1 MDPTRVLVVANRT
14 AATPLLLDEV
24 RRRAQARSCK
34 FTLLIPDA
42 DARTPGD
49 WTLDAALRLLERAA
63 GTPVEGLV
71 GGPFPLESVY
81 EALRVGDYDEVI
93 VSTLSRRFSRWLHRD
108 LPGRIRALGL
118 PVTVVEPDGRIL
130 DHRATTSVFTP
141 DQ

>member
-24 RRRAQARSCK
+24 AKRARAGPCE

-42 DARTPGD
+42 DARSAGD
-49 WTLDAALRLLERAA
+49 WTLDAALPQLEQAA
-63 GTPVEGLV
+63 GAPVRGLV
-71 GGPFPLESVY
+71 DGPHPLESIY
-81 EALRVGDYDEVI
+81 EALRGGDYDEVI
-93 VSTLSRRFSRWLHRD
+93 ISTLSRRFSRWLHRD

-118 PVTVVEPDGRIL
+118 PVTVVEPDGRVL
-130 DHRATTSVFTP
+130 DHRATASVF

>member
-1 MDPTRVLVVANRT
+1 METTRVLVVANRT

-24 RRRAQARSCK
+24 SRRAAASPCE

-42 DARTPGD
+42 DGRTVGD
-49 WTLDAALRLLERAA
+49 WTLDAALPELERAA
-63 GTPVEGLV
+63 GAPVRGV
-71 GGPFPLESVY
+71 VDGPFPLEAVY

-93 VSTLSRRFSRWLHRD
+93 VSTLGRRFSRWLHRD

-118 PVTVVEPDGRIL
+118 PVTVVAPDGRRL
-130 DHRATTSVFTP
+130 DHRAAASVLGA

>member
-1 MDPTRVLVVANRT
+1 MEPTRVLVVANRT

-24 RRRAQARSCK
+24 RRRAGEGPCQ

-42 DARTPGD
+42 DARTAGD
-49 WTLDAALRLLERAA
+49 WTLDIALPQLERAA
-63 GTPVEGLV
+63 GAPVHGLV
-71 GGPFPLESVY
+71 SGPYPLESVY
-81 EALRVGDYDEVI
+81 DALRAGDYDEVI

-118 PVTVVEPDGRIL
+118 PVTVVAPDGRVL
-130 DHRATTSVFTP
+130 DHRATASVFTS

>member
-1 MDPTRVLVVANRT
+1 MEPTRVLVVANQT

-24 RRRAQARSCK
+24 SRRARAGPCA

-49 WTLDAALRLLERAA
+49 WTLDAALPQLEQAA
-63 GTPVEGLV
+63 GAPVHGLV
-71 GGPFPLESVY
+71 DGPHPLEAVY
-81 EALRVGDYDEVI
+81 EALRAGEYDEVI

-108 LPGRIRALGL
+108 LPGRIRALGY
-118 PVTVVEPDGRIL
+118 PVTVVAPDGRHV
-130 DHRATTSVFTP
+130 DHRLAATVFS